1 MVLPARRTASCSD
14 IFSLSGYRQRFGEVG
29 NRGRDEGDEVNEN
42 SFSGASWVNE
52 LSHAAYLGK
61 GLVRAELTFKYGFK
75 YVQDGA

>member
-1 MVLPARRTASCSD
+1 
-14 IFSLSGYRQRFGEVG
+14 VG

-42 SFSGASWVNE
+42 SFSGDSWVNE